1 MFSHFEALP
10 VHTRP
15 QILTE
20 IAAIAA
26 ETLDWRGSLD
36 EGTELVANLGLDSLR
51 ALSLLIELENRL
63 QVSLQPE
70 DEKGLVT
77 VGDLISAVL
86 SRQERAP
93 SP

>member
-10 VHTRP
+10 VHTRS
-15 QILTE
+15 QILAE
-20 IAAIAA
+20 IATIAA
-26 ETLDWRGSLD
+26 ETLNWRGDLD
-36 EGTELVANLGLDSLR
+36 EGTELVADLSLDSLR

-63 QVSLQPE
+63 EISLQPE
-70 DEKGLVT
+70 DEEGLVT

-86 SRQERAP
+86 ARQERAP